1 LYLFGGNDGSK
12 ALNDVYFLDMEKL
25 LWIAIQVHVS
35 DHGRAER
42 DDVKD
47 EVVVCLNALADVY
60 EAIYLAR

>member
-1 LYLFGGNDGSK
+1 MYLFGGNDGSK

-35 DHGRAER
+35 DHDRAER

-47 EVVVCLNALADVY
+47 EVVCLNALADVY